1 MKVEIWSDVM
11 CPFCYIGKRKF
22 ENALSKFPY
31 KDKIEV
37 IWKSFQL
44 DPTTITNP
52 KLNTIDYLAE
62 KKGWSKHQAQET
74 TDYVT
79 NMARQVGLEFN
90 FDKAVVANSLD
101 AHRLLHLAKKYGKQN
116 EVEEKLFRAYFTDGK
131 NTADHF
137 TLLQI
142 GKELNIEEAEIM
154 DVLNNHAY
162 SDEIQQ
168 DIIEGQK
175 NGVRGVPFFLLD
187 GKYVISGAQESE
199 IFLQALMKSHSE
211 FQISHKTKMMNVDDQ
226 KICGSDGCDKTM

>member
-1 MKVEIWSDVM
+1 ME
-11 CPFCYIGKRKF
+11 
-22 ENALSKFPY
+22 
-31 KDKIEV
+31 
-37 IWKSFQL
+37 
-44 DPTTITNP
+44 
-52 KLNTIDYLAE
+52 E
-62 KKGWSKHQAQET
+62 KKGWSKQQAQET

-116 EVEEKLFRAYFTDGK
+116 EVEEKLFEAYFTDGK

-142 GKELNIEEAEIM
+142 GKELDIDEAEIM

-168 DIIEGQK
+168 DII
-175 NGVRGVPFFLLD
+175 
-187 GKYVISGAQESE
+187 
-199 IFLQALMKSHSE
+199 
-211 FQISHKTKMMNVDDQ
+211 
-226 KICGSDGCDKTM
+226 

>member
-1 MKVEIWSDVM
+1 M
-11 CPFCYIGKRKF
+11 
-22 ENALSKFPY
+22 
-31 KDKIEV
+31 
-37 IWKSFQL
+37 
-44 DPTTITNP
+44 
-52 KLNTIDYLAE
+52 NTIDYLAE
-62 KKGWSKHQAQET
+62 KKGWSKQQAQET

-116 EVEEKLFRAYFTDGK
+116 EVEEKLFEAYFTDGK

-142 GKELNIEEAEIM
+142 GKELDIDEAEIM
-154 DVLNNHAY
+154 GVFNNQAY
-162 SDEIQQ
+162 SDEIKQ

-175 NGVRGVPFFLLD
+175 IGVRGVPFFLLD

-199 IFLQALMKSHSE
+199 IFFQALMKSHSE
-211 FQISHKTKMMNVDDQ
+211 FQISHHFQSGRIRRSRPVASAVVPLLHGRKTLPPSGYS
-226 KICGSDGCDKTM
+226 CGQYPYP